1 MKLILLFCSS
11 LAILFISFADP
22 SYALRTMDYSKQALI
37 ESDFSG
43 QDLHGVTFNLT
54 NLLKANLSNCDLSGA
69 SLFRAKLQEA
79 DLSNSNLSGATLD
92 SAVLEGT
99 NLENAVLE
107 NAFAFDT
114 RFINVSITGADFTNV
129 LMNDDVNKQLCTIA
143 EGTNR
148 ITGRDT
154 RETLSCSSFS

>member
-1 MKLILLFCSS
+1 MLRKLIFSCLFVLILLNPFQPA
-11 LAILFISFADP
+11 L
-22 SYALRTMDYSKQALI
+22 ALRTMDYSKQALI

-129 LMNDDVNKQLCTIA
+129 PFSEDVINKLCSIA
-143 EGTNR
+143 DGTNT
-148 ITGRDT
+148 ITK
-154 RETLSCSSFS
+154 RETKETLNCD

>member
-1 MKLILLFCSS
+1 MPRKLIFSFLIALILLNPFQPA
-11 LAILFISFADP
+11 L
-22 SYALRTMDYSKQALI
+22 ALRTMDYSKQALI

-143 EGTNR
+143 DGTNR